1 MSRGSRPKHFVEQRE
16 ASILTV
22 GSHIHNLN
30 VAGQPVSLMPDHN
43 VTRVWDTLSKA
54 WGGCQGRRATTM
66 TGSGDMI
73 ATTIFPQVNCHGDLV
88 SVEDNVIRFD
98 EFGAIH
104 LGEIIISDGERRLTM
119 MRVEFGCAIDGDTN
133 FGEVGGNGHQ
143 PPPF

>member
-1 MSRGSRPKHFVEQRE
+1 

-22 GSHIHNLN
+22 GSHIHNLS

-43 VTRVWDTLSKA
+43 VTLLWDTLSKA
-54 WGGCQGRRATTM
+54 WRGCQERPATKM
-66 TGSGDMI
+66 TRSGDMI
-73 ATTIFPQVNCHGDLV
+73 ATTIFPRVNCHGELV
-88 SVEDNVIRFD
+88 KVEDNVVRFQ

-119 MRVEFGCAIDGDTN
+119 MRVEFGCAIDGN
-133 FGEVGGNGHQ
+133 NNYGEVGGNGTP